1 MILPKCNSLRFFIDA
16 NTLSGRVVIWLF
28 IKYRWVS
35 SESPKNASFSTLLI
49 LLLNKIK
56 DSSFP
61 RFWNDRLGILV
72 ILLNLK
78 LRLTSSGR
86 LSKVCGAIDVISL
99 FFKSMLVSFVLDS
112 NVVAGN
118 DWILLFEIVT
128 KVRSSRWLKANG
140 GMAWK
145 LFSWRK
151 GLWIF

>member
-1 MILPKCNSLRFFIDA
+1 M
-16 NTLSGRVVIWLF
+16 
-28 IKYRWVS
+28 
-35 SESPKNASFSTLLI
+35 
-49 LLLNKIK
+49 
-56 DSSFP
+56 
-61 RFWNDRLGILV
+61 

-140 GMAWK
+140 GMASK
-145 LFSWRK
+145 LFS
-151 GLWIF
+151 